1 MTIEHITPEG
11 LVAYANDRRVID
23 SLIDALRA
31 ADSTIMWEMYRTNG
45 NPDAEIQTLLCSL
58 KDVLEM
64 NEELK

>member
-1 MTIEHITPEG
+1 
-11 LVAYANDRRVID
+11 
-23 SLIDALRA
+23 
-31 ADSTIMWEMYRTNG
+31 MWEMYRTNG